1 VVVVVVVVLLLL
13 LLLLLIAKYKHY
25 QIKYNL
31 VSGANST
38 QGTEVYKTI
47 VWGNLRDRDRL

>member
-1 VVVVVVVVLLLL
+1 VVVVVL